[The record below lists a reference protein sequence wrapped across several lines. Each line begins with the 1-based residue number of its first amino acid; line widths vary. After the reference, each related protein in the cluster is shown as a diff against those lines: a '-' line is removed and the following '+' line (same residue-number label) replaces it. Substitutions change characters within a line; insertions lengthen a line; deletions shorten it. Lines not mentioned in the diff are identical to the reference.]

1 MRITSCEYVAW
12 FRFVFSS
19 RRRHTRWPRDWSS
32 DVCSSDLRVQLHG
45 LESVAYLRLRALENA
60 HRDLTAVRSVWGKQ
74 RGYHSLRSAKR
85 SIAAGD
91 SNARVQDSVLRKEN
105 PSRFAGGFSKT
116 PCTRPWGLSHKI
128 PLVRVSKSLL
138 RSAFVAAST
147 SFLFGCT
154 LLRSWG
160 ECPRPDYWG
169 RAG

>member
-1 MRITSCEYVAW
+1 MTPINTNK
-12 FRFVFSS
+12 
-19 RRRHTRWPRDWSS
+19 PRVSVEKLRKKS
-32 DVCSSDLRVQLHG
+32 IRQRVQLHG